1 MRKLLIAVAVLTLI
15 PGVASAGG
23 GGDISRCPGFATGTA
38 VSMLD
43 SCFNGTAHFAPSN
56 TTITISNDGALPH
69 TFTAVDGSFNSGQL
83 APGETFELT
92 VSEPGIIQVFCTLHG
107 TAEGQGMAGVLV
119 VGEAEPLPVSAQI
132 NVAAIKEVVA
142 EEDGAI
148 IEAIESQSQLL
159 DDLVADQ
166 ALLIEILEEE
176 PSASAMGPTPSPAI
190 VTVPVESATERIWV
204 AVVSGLAAGL
214 AFAALMTVR
223 RSSRRSD
230 PADSGKRGQ
239 PSLES

>member
-15 PGVASAGG
+15 PEVASAGG
-23 GGDISRCPGFATGTA
+23 GGGSQCPGFATGTT

-43 SCFNGTAHFAPSN
+43 SCFNGTAHFAPSD
-56 TTITISNDGALPH
+56 TTITVSNDGELPH
-69 TFTAVDGSFNSGQL
+69 TFTAVDGSFDSGQVP
-83 APGETFELT
+83 PGGTFELT
-92 VSEPGIIQVFCTLHG
+92 IDQPGIIEVFCTLHG
-107 TAEGQGMAGVLV
+107 TAQGQGMAGVLV
-119 VGEAEPLPVSAQI
+119 VGEAQPLPVSAAV
-132 NVAAIKEVVA
+132 NVAAIKQVVA

-148 IEAIESQSQLL
+148 IEAIERQSELL
-159 DDLVADQ
+159 DNLVADQ
-166 ALLIEILEEE
+166 ALLIEGLEEE
-176 PSASAMGPTPSPAI
+176 PSASALDPPPSPAI

-223 RSSRRSD
+223 RSSRRPDS
-230 PADSGKRGQ
+230 AGSGKRGQ